1 MNQTIAAAI
10 QQKRLIT
17 FTYHGVRR
25 TVEPH
30 TYGKDDKGVEKLSAW
45 QISGKYGE
53 REDWRLYIESDIS
66 LVVVLAATFRYERPG
81 YARNDPRMKVVYAQ
95 I

>member
-1 MNQTIAAAI
+1 MNQTIASAI
-10 QQKRLIT
+10 QRKRLIT
-17 FTYHGVRR
+17 FTYHGIAR

-30 TYGKDDKGVEKLSAW
+30 TYGTDNKAVEKLSAW
-45 QISGKYGE
+45 QILGKYGDP
-53 REDWRLYIESDIS
+53 EDWRMYIESDMS
-66 LVVVLAATFRYERPG
+66 LLTVLATTFQYERSG